1 MINKGTFIVF
11 EGGEGT
17 GKTTQ
22 AQILKD
28 QLNTNNILTILTREP
43 GGTKESEEIRKILIN
58 GEINKWDGIS
68 ETLLHYAARREHI
81 KKKIIPELKKGTWII
96 CDRFF
101 HSTEAYQGAGYG
113 VSADFLNT
121 LKKAVCED
129 LVPDITFIFDQ
140 KVEKSIQRIKD
151 RNENNR
157 YENFDINFH
166 NRVRQYFKNLKNTP
180 NKNCILINADDTIK
194 NISDK
199 ILLYVQQNFSQS

>member
-22 AQILKD
+22 AKILQD

-58 GEINKWDGIS
+58 GRINKWDGIS

-166 NRVRQYFKNLKNTP
+166 NRVRKYFKNLKNTT
-180 NKNCILINADDTIK
+180 NNNCILINTDDTIE

-199 ILLYVQQNFSQS
+199 ILLYVQQNFIQS

>member
-22 AQILKD
+22 AKILQD

-166 NRVRQYFKNLKNTP
+166 NRVRKYFKNLKNTT
-180 NKNCILINADDTIK
+180 NNNCILINTDDTIE

-199 ILLYVQQNFSQS
+199 ILLYVQQNFIQS

>member
-22 AQILKD
+22 AKILQD

-58 GEINKWDGIS
+58 GRINKWDGIS

-81 KKKIIPELKKGTWII
+81 KKKIIPELKKGRWII

-101 HSTEAYQGAGYG
+101 HSTEAYQGAGHG
-113 VSADFLNT
+113 VSADFLHT

-129 LVPDITFIFDQ
+129 LIPDITFIFDQ
-140 KVEKSIQRIKD
+140 KIEKSIQRIKD

-166 NRVRQYFKNLKNTP
+166 NRVRKYFKNLKNTT
-180 NKNCILINADDTIK
+180 NNNCILINADDTIK

-199 ILLYVQQNFSQS
+199 ILFYVKQNFIQS

>member
-22 AQILKD
+22 AKILQD

-58 GEINKWDGIS
+58 GRINKWDGIS

-101 HSTEAYQGAGYG
+101 HSTEAYQGAGHG
-113 VSADFLNT
+113 VSADFLHT

-140 KVEKSIQRIKD
+140 KVEKSIQRIKN

-166 NRVRQYFKNLKNTP
+166 NRVRKYFKNLKNTT
-180 NKNCILINADDTIK
+180 NNNCILINTDDTIK

-199 ILLYVQQNFSQS
+199 ILLYVQQNFIQS

>member
-22 AQILKD
+22 AKILQD

-166 NRVRQYFKNLKNTP
+166 NRVRKYFKNLKNTP

-199 ILLYVQQNFSQS
+199 ILLYVQQNFIQS

>member
-22 AQILKD
+22 AKILQD

-58 GEINKWDGIS
+58 GRINKWDGIS

-101 HSTEAYQGAGYG
+101 HSTEAYQGAGHG

-140 KVEKSIQRIKD
+140 KVEKSIQRIKN

-166 NRVRQYFKNLKNTP
+166 NRVRKYFKNLKNTP

-199 ILLYVQQNFSQS
+199 ILLYVQQNFIQS

>member
-22 AQILKD
+22 AKILQD

-58 GEINKWDGIS
+58 GKINKWDGIS

-81 KKKIIPELKKGTWII
+81 KKKIIPELKKGRWII

-101 HSTEAYQGAGYG
+101 HSTEAYQGAGHG
-113 VSADFLNT
+113 VSADFLHT

-166 NRVRQYFKNLKNTP
+166 NRVRKYFKNLKNTT
-180 NKNCILINADDTIK
+180 NNNCILINTDDTIE

-199 ILLYVQQNFSQS
+199 ILLYVQQNFIQS